1 MKKSL
6 CLFSFILT
14 VFFISSNLDAQTK
27 MEWDDHG
34 VGFTVPNDFQIAT
47 NNGEEYSAGN
57 DHLFLSIF
65 PIQDETLT
73 EDNLA
78 DAVVEM
84 AAAMEY
90 DVLDEADAID
100 IDDFTG
106 YYVKGTLDEAHV
118 VVMALL
124 DKKSSTN
131 LLVVIAYDNGYENQA
146 IKIAGSFYAY
156 D

>member
-1 MKKSL
+1 MKNLSSVLAFFSL
-6 CLFSFILT
+6 LLVTSHL
-14 VFFISSNLDAQTK
+14 SAQTK
-27 MEWDDHG
+27 MEWDLHG
-34 VGFTVPNDFQIAT
+34 VGFTVPSDFAIEA
-47 NNGEEYSAGN
+47 NNSEEFTAGN
-57 DHLFLSIF
+57 DHLFLSIY
-65 PIQDETLT
+65 PIQDETIT

-84 AAAMEY
+84 AVSMEY
-90 DVLDEADAID
+90 DVVDEADAID

-106 YYVKGTLDEAHV
+106 YYVKGTLDAANV

-131 LLVVIAYDNGYENQA
+131 LLVVIAYDQGFENQA
-146 IKIAGSFYAY
+146 INIASSFYAY

>member
-1 MKKSL
+1 MKKLL
-6 CLFSFILT
+6 CSAILLGSFCCWANTL
-14 VFFISSNLDAQTK
+14 SGQTK
-27 MEWDDHG
+27 MLWDTHG
-34 VGFTVPNDFQIAT
+34 VGFTVPDDFKIDT
-47 NNGEEYSAGN
+47 NNGDEFTAGN
-57 DHLFLSIF
+57 DHLLLSIM
-65 PIQDETLT
+65 PIQDETVT

-84 AAAMEY
+84 ATAMDY
-90 DVLDEADAID
+90 DVVNEADAID

-106 YYVKGTLDEAHV
+106 YYVQGTLDEAHV

-131 LLVVIAYDNGYENQA
+131 LLVVIAYDNGYENAA

>member
-1 MKKSL
+1 MKKSVAFFAL
-6 CLFSFILT
+6 YFSLFCSFNWLA
-14 VFFISSNLDAQTK
+14 AQTQ
-27 MEWDDHG
+27 MHWDTHG
-34 VGFTVPNDFQIAT
+34 VGFSVPNDFKIDI
-47 NNGEEYSAGN
+47 NNGDEFTAGN
-57 DHLFLSIF
+57 DHLLLSIM
-65 PIQDETLT
+65 PIQDETVT

-84 AAAMEY
+84 ATAMDY
-90 DVLDEADAID
+90 DVVNEADAID

-106 YYVKGTLDEAHV
+106 YYVKGSLDEAHV

-131 LLVVIAYDNGYENQA
+131 LLVVIAYDNGYENA
-146 IKIAGSFYAY
+146 AVKVARSFYAY